1 LPAKEELVDKS
12 ISARIDAMAK
22 SDKITAVVFTI
33 AMWIVL
39 IFTFFAVYRIAP
51 TSEISVVLAVSFIL
65 LGGFNTASMIA
76 MIRGYAKDKDFIYRE
91 DILNLDRMKKRKHS
105 GVVDEPKHESGETT
119 RPASPAQK

>member
-1 LPAKEELVDKS
+1 MDKS

-22 SDKITAVVFTI
+22 NDKITAVVFTI

-39 IFTFFAVYRIAP
+39 IFTFFTIYRIAP

-91 DILNLDRMKKRKHS
+91 DILNLDRMKQRKHP
-105 GVVDEPKHESGETT
+105 GVVDEPKQEFRETT
-119 RPASPAQK
+119 RPASPTQK